1 MNKVKHTY
9 YQVFEY
15 DENLPEN
22 KRRIY
27 TFADASSAHDML
39 EFILKH
45 DDMPVDLGVEEYETS
60 T

>member
-1 MNKVKHTY
+1 MTRIKNTY

-15 DENLPEN
+15 ADDLPEN

-27 TFADASSAHDML
+27 TFDNAPAAYDMI
-39 EFILKH
+39 EFILKN
-45 DDMPVDLGVEEYETS
+45 DDMPVDLGVEEYETP